1 MCKKIAQLTK
11 VIFELNTRN
20 DERDMAKNFMQN
32 HYEKEIEAV
41 VSEANSRLF
50 KLRDNLERFQD
61 NELKHRLENTLMEIE
76 GDKNMSKNQ
85 FESMRN
91 TFERREQD
99 LIDQYESRI
108 EGLNSKIEDLKH
120 QIHTAIDQASDSGAT
135 GGGFTTDDINTI
147 KKTIRMEFEA
157 RIDTMTQNQKDER
170 NQFEQELKR
179 MDEINI
185 DLKKTEMLHLD
196 EINRLKKS
204 LDESMNSTKS
214 SEQKLMDRIKE
225 LNDQL
230 VNKDQTN
237 LKLTNDMNVL
247 QKNLSE

>member
-20 DERDMAKNFMQN
+20 DERDMAKNFMTS

-41 VSEANSRLF
+41 VSEANSRLH

-99 LIDQYESRI
+99 LVDQ
-108 EGLNSKIEDLKH
+108 
-120 QIHTAIDQASDSGAT
+120 
-135 GGGFTTDDINTI
+135 
-147 KKTIRMEFEA
+147 
-157 RIDTMTQNQKDER
+157 
-170 NQFEQELKR
+170 
-179 MDEINI
+179 
-185 DLKKTEMLHLD
+185 
-196 EINRLKKS
+196 
-204 LDESMNSTKS
+204 
-214 SEQKLMDRIKE
+214 
-225 LNDQL
+225 
-230 VNKDQTN
+230 
-237 LKLTNDMNVL
+237 
-247 QKNLSE
+247 